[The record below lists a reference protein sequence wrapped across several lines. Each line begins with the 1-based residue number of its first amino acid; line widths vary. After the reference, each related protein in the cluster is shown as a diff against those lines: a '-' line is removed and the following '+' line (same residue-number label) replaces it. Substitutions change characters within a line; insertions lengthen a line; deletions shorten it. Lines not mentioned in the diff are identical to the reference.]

1 MAWTEL
7 KEPTMLKFER
17 VGQEVLGYLVNVSKT
32 TVKGKPANEYL
43 VRDDKEGMVTFL
55 GTYALDKRLMPHWP
69 KIKGCR
75 LWVKYKGEDSTIGTA
90 ENKMKNFMVNVDY
103 EMRDAHIASAEPL
116 TITDDDIPDFLR

>member
-7 KEPTMLKFER
+7 KEPTMLKFEKP
-17 VGQEVLGYLVNVSKT
+17 GQEVLGYLVNVSKT
-32 TVKGKPANEYL
+32 TVRGKVANEYL

-75 LWVKYKGEDSTIGTA
+75 LWVKYNGEDKVIGTDS
-90 ENKMKNFMVNVDY
+90 NKMKLFTVNVDY
-103 EMRDAHIASAEPL
+103 DMRDKAVAEADPL
-116 TITDDDIPDFLR
+116 TITDDDLPEFMR